1 MDMLTDEI
9 ARRYARI
16 DAWLAEDENA
26 DPDDRIGAGA
36 TTYAYGVLSDLSG
49 FATADSGSNLRIAS
63 GGFTDLSAGALRPL
77 RGLDEGFARLG

>member
-1 MDMLTDEI
+1 MLPDEI

-36 TTYAYGVLSDLSG
+36 TTYAYGMMGVWTGIAS
-49 FATADSGSNLRIAS
+49 ADSGLKLRISS
-63 GGFTDLSAGALRPL
+63 GGLADLSAGVLRPL